1 MKIVYIFLI
10 CFVNLFAINFNEQ
23 IIQISNVTKKEA
35 NIGIGNLQAGQ
46 SGIIINNQSK
56 DNTVILSY
64 ATVISSDQ
72 NRSVIEFKFNDVLTQ
87 DALPKTN
94 LKPKDGDLFILNHL
108 YKNSMIIA
116 PNFEALS
123 KVKKLYENTHFIDSD
138 FFAAYLK
145 INENPTPKKEEII
158 KFAQLNDLGR
168 IFVVTDK
175 TINTVDALSFKVIN
189 QENLSYDDNTTN
201 LPFYAN
207 IDEIKTSTF
216 DFFGEESIGDYN
228 KYYKKL
234 LGIKDGN

>member
-10 CFVNLFAINFNEQ
+10 CFANLFATDFTEQ
-23 IIQISNVTKKEA
+23 IIPISNTTKKEA
-35 NIGIGNLQAGQ
+35 TINIGNLQVGQ

-56 DNTVILSY
+56 DNAVILSY
-64 ATVISSDQ
+64 ATVITSDL
-72 NRSVIEFKFNDVLTQ
+72 NSSVIEFKFKDILTQ

-94 LKPKDGDLFILNHL
+94 LKPKDGDIFVLNHL
-108 YKNSMIIA
+108 YKNTMIIA

-123 KVKKLYENTHFIDSD
+123 NVKKINDGAHFLDSD

-145 INENPTPKKEEII
+145 INENPTPKKEELIA
-158 KFAQLNDLGR
+158 FAHINDLGR
-168 IFVVTDK
+168 IFIVTDK
-175 TINTVDALSFKVIN
+175 TINTIDALSFQIIDKQKI
-189 QENLSYDDNTTN
+189 SYDDNTTN
-201 LPFYAN
+201 TPFYAN

-234 LGIKDGN
+234 LGIKDGK